1 MKTLYRSIYSNK
13 PETPSQLYGQVDLQ
27 LPREPLK
34 RNKMGIKKKKRIENK
49 KRKEKLI
56 KKEKGPLFTNSPS
69 EKFV

>member
-34 RNKMGIKKKKRIENK
+34 RNKMGIKKKKELK
-49 KRKEKLI
+49 I
-56 KKEKGPLFTNSPS
+56 KKGKKN
-69 EKFV
+69 

>member
-1 MKTLYRSIYSNK
+1 MITSYRSIYSNK
-13 PETPSQLYGQVDLQ
+13 PEASSQLYGQVDLQ
-27 LPREPLK
+27 LLREPLK
-34 RNKMGIKKKKRIENK
+34 KKQNGHKEKKGIENK